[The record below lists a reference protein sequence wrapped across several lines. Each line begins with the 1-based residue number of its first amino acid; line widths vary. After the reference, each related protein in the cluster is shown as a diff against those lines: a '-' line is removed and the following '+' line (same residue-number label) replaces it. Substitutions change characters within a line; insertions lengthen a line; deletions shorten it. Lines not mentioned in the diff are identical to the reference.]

1 MSRDPRYDILFEPVT
16 IGPVTAPN
24 RFYQVPHCSGMGY
37 SLPKTLAA
45 MRGSKAEGG
54 WGVVCTEYCSIHP
67 TSDDTPFPHATLWD
81 DEDVRSHA
89 LMCDQVHAHG
99 SLAGVELW
107 HGGRGS
113 ANLLSRE
120 IPLGAASMPV
130 GKPFSAQ
137 SRAMDKDDIRKLRR
151 WHRDA
156 ALRAKA
162 AGFDIVYVYATH
174 GYLISQF
181 LSRANNRRT
190 DEYGGSLENRARLT
204 RELIEE
210 TKDAVGDSCG
220 IAVRFSTSVG
230 PGAPAPIERGE
241 QQDIFA
247 MLAELPD
254 IWDINI
260 SDYTLEAGVSRFVN
274 KAGWNEPYY
283 DGFKAMTT
291 KPLVGVGRFT
301 APDVMVRQ
309 ITQGRLDMIGAA
321 RPSIADPYLPNK
333 IKEGRDD
340 DIRECIGCNVCIASD
355 RAGVPLRCTQNP
367 TMGEEWR
374 RGWHPETIAAKKSDD
389 RVLVVGAGPAGLE
402 AARALGQRGYAV
414 TVAEAADAPGGR
426 VSAESALHGLGE
438 WARVRDWRVHQI
450 RKMANVEM
458 FFGSRLDA
466 EQVREYGF
474 PHVVIA
480 TGSQWRGDGVGRSYI
495 DPIAGHHRATV
506 FTPDDVM
513 AGVDI
518 PGPMVVFDDD
528 HVYMG
533 GVIAETL
540 AASGNRVT
548 LVTTAGEASPWADYS
563 EEIGRVNKALVTA
576 GVDVMTNHLV
586 TDFDDDGVGLA
597 AVYGD
602 AISRLPAASLVMV
615 TARIPDDDLY
625 YALKSDEAALAAA
638 GIKSVTRVGDCLA
651 PDSIAAAVYSGH
663 GFAQGLDE
671 AEPGEVPFK
680 RERATV

>member
-1 MSRDPRYDILFEPVT
+1 MPRDPRYDILFEPVT

-24 RFYQVPHCSGMGY
+24 RFYQVPHCSGMGFAM
-37 SLPKTLAA
+37 PKTLAA
-45 MRGSKAEGG
+45 MRGIKAEGG

-67 TSDDTPFPHATLWD
+67 SSDDTPYPHATLWD
-81 DEDVRSHA
+81 DEDIRSHA
-89 LMCDQVHAHG
+89 LMCETVHGHG

-107 HGGRGS
+107 YGGRTS
-113 ANLLSRE
+113 SNLLTRE
-120 IPLGAASMPV
+120 PPLGVASMPT
-130 GKPFSAQ
+130 GPFSTQ
-137 SRAMDKDDIRKLRR
+137 SRAMDKDDIRALRR

-174 GYLISQF
+174 GYLLSQF
-181 LSRANNRRT
+181 MSAKTNRRT

-210 TKDAVGDSCG
+210 TKDAVGDTCG

-230 PGAPAPIERGE
+230 PGVPAPIERGE
-241 QQDIFA
+241 QRDIFA

-260 SDYTLEAGVSRFVN
+260 SDYTLEAGTSRFVN

-283 DGFKAMTT
+283 DGFKAMTS

-301 APDVMVRQ
+301 SPDVMARQ

-321 RPSIADPYLPNK
+321 RPSIADPFLPKK

-340 DIRECIGCNVCIASD
+340 DIRECIGCNVCVASD

-367 TMGEEWR
+367 AMGEEWR
-374 RGWHPETIAAKKSDD
+374 RGWHPERIAARGSED
-389 RVLVVGAGPAGLE
+389 RVLVIGAGPAGLE

-414 TVAEAADAPGGR
+414 TLAEASSEPGGR
-426 VSAESALHGLGE
+426 VTTESALPGLAE

-450 RKMANVEM
+450 RKMSNVEM
-458 FFGSRLDA
+458 FFHSRLDA
-466 EQVREYGF
+466 GQVIEYGF
-474 PHVVIA
+474 AHVVVA
-480 TGSQWRGDGVGRSYI
+480 TGCHWRGDGVGRWHNE
-495 DPIAGHHRATV
+495 PVPGHDRPNV
-506 FTPDDVM
+506 FTPDHVM
-513 AGVDI
+513 AGADI
-518 PGPMVVFDDD
+518 SGPVVVFDDD

-533 GVIAETL
+533 GHMAEAL
-540 AASGNRVT
+540 AAAGHRVT
-548 LVTTAGEASPWADYS
+548 LVTPAAEVSAWAEYS
-563 EEIGRVNKALVTA
+563 EEQGRVNEAMIAAGVELMTGHALVGFDGD
-576 GVDVMTNHLV
+576 GVD
-586 TDFDDDGVGLA
+586 LA
-597 AVYGD
+597 AVYGG
-602 AISRLPAASLVMV
+602 AVSRRPAASLVMV

-625 YALKSDEAALAAA
+625 YALQADAAALAAA

-651 PDSIAAAVYSGH
+651 PSTIAAAVHSGH
-663 GFAQGLDE
+663 GFAQGLDGP
-671 AEPGEVPFK
+671 APADVSYK
-680 RERATV
+680 RERAMV